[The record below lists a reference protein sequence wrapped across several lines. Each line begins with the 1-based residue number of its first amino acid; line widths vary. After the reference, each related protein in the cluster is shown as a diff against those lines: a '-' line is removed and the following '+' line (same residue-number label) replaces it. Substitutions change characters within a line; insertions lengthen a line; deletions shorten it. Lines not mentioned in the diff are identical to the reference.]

1 MFDFEQAF
9 QSLQVLLVEDNCA
22 VSVSLEVNTDVV
34 VFCLL
39 VEVFDSSGGEERLH
53 SEVLL
58 EVFGGRIVGV
68 VGLYKAD
75 CWIGWD
81 IQVNGIVCIQ
91 SLRLLLQFLRDPL
104 EKFSQNSSS
113 PISIDKVQLS
123 FRLSAK

>member
-1 MFDFEQAF
+1 MEVLFKLLHQLLFLFEVLRTTDEVFDFEQAF

-68 VGLYKAD
+68 VGLYKTD

-81 IQVNGIVCIQ
+81 VQVNSIV
-91 SLRLLLQFLRDPL
+91 
-104 EKFSQNSSS
+104 
-113 PISIDKVQLS
+113 
-123 FRLSAK
+123 